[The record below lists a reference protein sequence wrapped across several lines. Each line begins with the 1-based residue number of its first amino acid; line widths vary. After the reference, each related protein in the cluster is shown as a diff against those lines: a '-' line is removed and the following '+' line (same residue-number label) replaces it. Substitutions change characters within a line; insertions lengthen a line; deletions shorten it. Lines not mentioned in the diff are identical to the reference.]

1 MLTKQSRLLACSIRA
16 FLLGS
21 ALVAGADVSA
31 RAPHRH
37 APARAHAVAIAP
49 GEAMVSAADPRAA
62 AAGVEILKAGGTATD
77 AAIATMLALN
87 VVEPQNSGLGG
98 GAFYIRADSA
108 SGALVSIDGREA
120 APRAAGPN
128 WFLGPDGKPIREGY
142 IGGRSA
148 GVPGSLA
155 LMAQAH
161 RKFGK
166 LPWARLFT
174 PAIRLAQGGI
184 VVSPRLHNGL
194 DKYGRHVEGAARAI
208 FLDAKGDPVAIGA
221 TLRQPELA
229 HTMQMIARLG
239 TAPFY
244 RGAPAAAMVSTLN
257 HATRNPSQMTT
268 ADFAGYRAIDRAPIC
283 GTYRS
288 WKVCGMGPP
297 SSGGVTVLMILK
309 QLERFDMAALG
320 RANPVAWH
328 LIAESERLAYADRDA
343 YLADPA
349 FVTVPVTG
357 LLDPAYIAGRS
368 ALISPSTTLAT
379 ITPGTPA
386 GAPPRKSADFKP
398 DPGTSSLSVADSRGE
413 VVTVTASI
421 NGYFGSGL
429 ASGGVMLNNELP
441 DFDFVP
447 TKNGVPTVNRV
458 EGGKRPRSSMSPT
471 IVYGPDG
478 KVRLA
483 IGAAGGPTIICQ
495 IAKALIGMVDWK
507 LSAQDAIAMG
517 LVFAPTKGG
526 ALEKGTELEAMLPEL
541 QKLGETL
548 QVAPLG
554 LKANAVERV
563 GGRWVGAADPR
574 SEGVAIDT
582 AGTVTTIARRSNDLN
597 GAHE

>member
-1 MLTKQSRLLACSIRA
+1 MLTIQNRLLARSIRA

-21 ALVAGADVSA
+21 ALVAGADASA
-31 RAPHRH
+31 RAPRRH
-37 APARAHAVAIAP
+37 APAHAAAIAP

-62 AAGVEILKAGGTATD
+62 AAGVEILKAGGSATD

-108 SGALVSIDGREA
+108 TGALASIDGREA

-128 WFLGPDGKPIREGY
+128 WFLGTDGKPIREGY

-174 PAIRLAQGGI
+174 PAIRLAQDGI

-194 DKYGRHVEGAARAI
+194 DKYGRHIEGAARAI
-208 FLDAKGDPVAIGA
+208 FLDAQGNPVAIGA

-257 HATRNPSQMTT
+257 HATRNPSQMTI
-268 ADFAGYRAIDRAPIC
+268 ADFASYRAIDRTPIC
-283 GTYRS
+283 GTFRG

-349 FVTVPVTG
+349 FVTVPVSG
-357 LLDPAYIAGRS
+357 LLDPTYIAGRS

-379 ITPGTPA
+379 IVPGAPT
-386 GAPPRKSADFKP
+386 GTPPRKSADFKP
-398 DPGTSSLSVADSRGE
+398 DPGTSSLSVADSHGE

-429 ASGGVMLNNELP
+429 ASGGVTLNNELP
-441 DFDFVP
+441 DFDFMP
-447 TKNGVPTVNRV
+447 TKKGVPTVNRV

-495 IAKALIGMVDWK
+495 VAKALIGMIDWK

-517 LVFAPTKGG
+517 LVFAPTRGG
-526 ALEKGTELEAMLPEL
+526 ALEKGTELEAMLPDL

-548 QVAPLG
+548 QIAPLG

-574 SEGVAIDT
+574 SEGVAVDT
-582 AGTVTTIARRSNDLN
+582 AGTVTTIVRRSNDLN

>member
-1 MLTKQSRLLACSIRA
+1 MLTIQNRISTRPFRAVLLA
-16 FLLGS
+16 S
-21 ALVAGADVSA
+21 ALLAASSVTARTQHAIA
-31 RAPHRH
+31 RA
-37 APARAHAVAIAP
+37 AAIEP
-49 GEAMVSAADPRAA
+49 GQAIVSAADPRAA
-62 AAGVEILKAGGTATD
+62 AAGVEILKAGGSATD

-98 GAFYIRADSA
+98 GAFYIRADRL
-108 SGALVSIDGREA
+108 GALDTIDGREA
-120 APRAAGPN
+120 APTAAGPN
-128 WFLGPDGKPIREGY
+128 WFLTPDSKPIREGY

-148 GVPGSLA
+148 GVPGALA

-161 RKFGK
+161 QKHGK
-166 LPWARLFT
+166 LPWARLFQ

-194 DKYGRHVEGAARAI
+194 DKYGRHIEAAARAI
-208 FLDAKGDPVAIGA
+208 FLDAKGDPVSTGA

-229 HTMQMIARLG
+229 HTMQMIARAG
-239 TAPFY
+239 PVPFY
-244 RGAPAAAMVSTLN
+244 RGAPAAAMVSALN
-257 HATRNPSQMTT
+257 HASRNPSSMTT
-268 ADFAGYRAIDRAPIC
+268 ADFAGYRAIPRAPIC
-283 GTYRS
+283 GTYRG
-288 WKVCGMGPP
+288 WKICGMAPP
-297 SSGGVTVLMILK
+297 SSGGLTVLMILK

-320 RANPVAWH
+320 RANPVSWH
-328 LIAESERLAYADRDA
+328 LLAESERLAYADRDA

-349 FVTVPVTG
+349 FVTVPIAG
-357 LLDPAYIAGRS
+357 LLDPTYIAGRS
-368 ALISPSTTLAT
+368 ALISPSSTLAA
-379 ITPGTPA
+379 INPGAPA

-398 DPGTSSLSVADSRGE
+398 DPGTSSLSVADSHGE
-413 VVTVTASI
+413 VVTITASI
-421 NGYFGSGL
+421 NGYYGSGV

-441 DFDFVP
+441 DFDFIP
-447 TKNGVPTVNRV
+447 IKNGTLTVNRV

-495 IAKALIGMVDWK
+495 VTKAIIGVIDWK

-526 ALEKGTELEAMLPEL
+526 ALEAGTELEMMLPDL

-548 QVAPLG
+548 RVVPLG
-554 LKANAVERV
+554 LKANAVERI
-563 GGRWVGAADPR
+563 GNKWVGAADPR
-574 SEGVAIDT
+574 SEGVALDT
-582 AGTVTTIARRSNDLN
+582 AGNVTTIMRRSNDLN